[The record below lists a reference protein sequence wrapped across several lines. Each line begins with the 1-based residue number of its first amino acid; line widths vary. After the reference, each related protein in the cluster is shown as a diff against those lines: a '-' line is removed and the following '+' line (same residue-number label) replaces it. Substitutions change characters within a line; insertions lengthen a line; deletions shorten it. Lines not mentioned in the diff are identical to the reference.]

1 MQTMSIRGAAR
12 AARLTLVLAA
22 AAAAFGCATGDGAG
36 FLAAAQKEG
45 APKGGLAR
53 VYIYPAGRPP
63 TVTVAL
69 DGQLI
74 GELVPGTYLRR
85 DIPAGGHELIS
96 EAPTYPGVTRF
107 TFSVASGHT
116 DYLMAEPSEGAKSM
130 QTATSWAYV
139 FGTMPA
145 IATSIAMG
153 ARNAGKGGPVNFVSV
168 PETTAA
174 QALAGLSAR

>member
-116 DYLMAEPSEGAKSM
+116 HYLMAEPSAGAKST
-130 QTATSWAYV
+130 QTATTWGYV
-139 FGTMPA
+139 FGLVPA
-145 IATSIAMG
+145 VATNIAFSA
-153 ARNAGKGGPVNFVSV
+153 ANAGKGGPVNFVSV